1 MVTIIDETRI
11 DWITISNTISE
22 KTTIVWYLPIALVG
36 ALVEAPRQKCLYYL
50 LHIIKEMV

>member
-36 ALVEAPRQKCLYYL
+36 ALREAPLQKCLYYL
-50 LHIIKEMV
+50 LHIIKEML